1 MKVVY
6 MGTPDFAVGPLK
18 SIIESGHEVKLVV
31 SQPDKKNSRR
41 GNKIVYSPVKQCAL
55 DNEIEVFQPNRVSD
69 DESYEYIKSL
79 KPDVIVVCAY
89 GQIVKSN
96 ILNLVKFGCINI
108 HASLL
113 PHLRGAAPIHRSII
127 NGDKVTGVTTMQMN
141 EGLDTGDMLLKEE
154 IEIGDDMTV
163 GELHDKME
171 IIGSKLIVETLNKLE
186 KGEINPKKQDDNL
199 STYANK
205 ITKEDC
211 HIDFSEN
218 VKDIYNKIR
227 GLNPFPLSYVNLD
240 EKNIKIYESIIK
252 NELSNEKCGTILSYN
267 KKDKALLVAAKD
279 GIIGIK
285 ELKMQGKKKMDAASF
300 YNGNRDIIGKV
311 FN

>member
-141 EGLDTGDMLLKEE
+141 EGLDTGDMPVSYTHLDVYKRQVL
-154 IEIGDDMTV
+154 V
-163 GELHDKME
+163 NNH
-171 IIGSKLIVETLNKLE
+171 
-186 KGEINPKKQDDNL
+186 Q
-199 STYANK
+199 
-205 ITKEDC
+205 
-211 HIDFSEN
+211 
-218 VKDIYNKIR
+218 R
-227 GLNPFPLSYVNLD
+227 G
-240 EKNIKIYESIIK
+240 
-252 NELSNEKCGTILSYN
+252 
-267 KKDKALLVAAKD
+267 
-279 GIIGIK
+279 
-285 ELKMQGKKKMDAASF
+285 
-300 YNGNRDIIGKV
+300 
-311 FN
+311 